1 MSCFTRIVL
10 FSWHKVVT
18 RAVKTWCLLKYI
30 LSRIVRLVQYVPS
43 GSTCFKLYNT
53 TRTIWCTDPAWIPH
67 AREVWVHG
75 RTVHSVASLD
85 REVQCFG
92 MDEMQ
97 ARTFLVFSQCVA
109 LRPPIHS
116 DSIRLYPVDIRPKV
130 ERRLVWAW
138 LCYCC
143 CCLGWKWHGFWPIWH
158 LVNLLTLFCMVL
170 FWMAQSPVDPWCK
183 K

>member
-1 MSCFTRIVL
+1 MYHQVQHVSSCTTQPGPFDALTPL
-10 FSWHKVVT
+10 EFHTPGKSE
-18 RAVKTWCLLKYI
+18 YMDE
-30 LSRIVRLVQYVPS
+30 
-43 GSTCFKLYNT
+43 LYT
-53 TRTIWCTDPAWIPH
+53 QLQAWTENCN
-67 AREVWVHG
+67 A
-75 RTVHSVASLD
+75 
-85 REVQCFG
+85 FG

-158 LVNLLTLFCMVL
+158 LVNLLTLFCMAL
-170 FWMAQSPVDPWCK
+170 FWMAQSPVDP
-183 K
+183 